1 MAGAGKVITKIGEK
15 VFGALGELPYAFGS
29 KPITKGTIIG
39 ETGDDLTGSFRVID
53 DDFKDFDFTT
63 DKGIIFEDV
72 TVDVPKSMVMENT
85 DSYFQQPLF
94 DPESLISEAIKKEP
108 TSKDSIGIIIRSLKE
123 SQLIPNDAGPDD
135 IFDFAERI
143 ANSENDNVARIGGI
157 LMNPKA
163 QMHYAEPMD

>member
-1 MAGAGKVITKIGEK
+1 MAGAGKVITKIGEQ

-39 ETGDDLTGSFRVID
+39 ETGDDLTGSFRVND
-53 DDFKDFDFTT
+53 NDYLDFDFT
-63 DKGIIFEDV
+63 DKGIILEVV

-94 DPESLISEAIKKEP
+94 NPESLISEAIKKEP

-143 ANSENDNVARIGGI
+143 ANSEDQNVARIGGI

>member
-1 MAGAGKVITKIGEK
+1 
-15 VFGALGELPYAFGS
+15 
-29 KPITKGTIIG
+29 
-39 ETGDDLTGSFRVID
+39 
-53 DDFKDFDFTT
+53 
-63 DKGIIFEDV
+63 
-72 TVDVPKSMVMENT
+72 MVMENT

-143 ANSENDNVARIGGI
+143 ANSEDNNVARIGGI

-163 QMHYAEPMD
+163 QMHYSEPME

>member
-39 ETGDDLTGSFRVID
+39 ETGDDLTGSFRIMD
-53 DDFKDFDFTT
+53 DDYLDFDFT
-63 DKGIIFEDV
+63 DKGIIPEDV
-72 TVDVPKSMVMENT
+72 TVDVPKSMVMENL
-85 DSYFQQPLF
+85 DSFNQQPLF

-108 TSKDSIGIIIRSLKE
+108 TSKDSVGIILRSLKE
-123 SQLIPNDAGPDD
+123 SKLIPQNAGPDD

-143 ANSENDNVARIGGI
+143 VNSDDQNVSRIGGI

-163 QMHYAEPMD
+163 QMHYSEPLD